1 MTWLIVVMPLIAVA
15 LLLPPL
21 FRPGRDKAADRESEL
36 DMLLLKKRALIAAI
50 RELDFDR
57 EMGKLSAE
65 DHETQR
71 RIMKGEAAKTIR
83 QIESRGGKKRV

>member
-1 MTWLIVVMPLIAVA
+1 MTWLLVVVPLIAVA

-36 DMLLLKKRALIAAI
+36 DMLQLKRRALVAAI

-57 EMGKLSAE
+57 EMGKLSSE
-65 DHETQR
+65 DHESQR
-71 RIMKGEAAKTIR
+71 RSMKAEAARTIR
-83 QIESRGGKKRV
+83 QIESRGGKKRG